1 MVFFTYIIH
10 FLVIALTFWFLH
22 KINLSTSKKALVS
35 LVLGFLY
42 ATLDL
47 FLFSN
52 YLDDVYK
59 VYYLLG
65 YGYMALLKMM
75 IFPLIVIT
83 ILSAMTEI
91 NKLKTTK
98 HIFIFLWVMI
108 IFVAISFFVTTV
120 AFFLTKIDLS
130 AFLNNS
136 SQDGMAFVNKARET
150 LPSSWVDYL
159 ISFVSPN
166 IFFDLTGA
174 RPNSLA
180 AVMIFTVFFGLMYLK
195 VVKTDPSLEKFFVPA
210 IQSLQ
215 KIIMEMLRFVV
226 KLMPFGLLGLMAI
239 FFLKNSL
246 VQVESILY
254 FVVVCYVIIAIV
266 FLLHLLAVFLFAKEK
281 PISYTKKVWD
291 AVSFAFLGR
300 SSSATIPLMTK
311 AQTEGFGIEPAFASF
326 TSSLG
331 ASFAQHGCVG
341 IYPPLLAYIAAL
353 ASGVDV
359 NLLFSLK
366 LLAVTLVC
374 SIGVVGVG
382 GGAFFASII
391 LFSYMNL
398 PMELIAFL
406 LPVDHIIDA
415 GRTALN
421 VNGTLI
427 SSVISNKLGHKE

>member
-1 MVFFTYIIH
+1 MIFFTYFFH
-10 FLVIALTFWFLH
+10 FLVIALTFLFLS
-22 KINLSTSKKALVS
+22 KIKLSNSKKALIA

-42 ATLDL
+42 ATFDL

-52 YLDDVYK
+52 YLDEVYTI
-59 VYYLLG
+59 YYLLG

-75 IFPLIVIT
+75 IYPLIVVT

-91 NKLKTTK
+91 NKLKTTN
-98 HIFIFLWVMI
+98 HIFIFLLIMI
-108 IFVAISFFVTTV
+108 LFVILAFAITTV

-136 SQDGMAFVNKARET
+136 SQGNMALVNEARAT
-150 LPSSWVDYL
+150 LPSNWVQYL
-159 ISFVSPN
+159 ISFISPN

-180 AVMIFTVFFGLMYLK
+180 AVMIFTIFFGLMYLK
-195 VVKTDPSLEKFFVPA
+195 VAKEDSDIEKFFIPA
-210 IQSLQ
+210 IQGLQ
-215 KIIMEMLRFVV
+215 KIIMEMLKFVI

-246 VQVESILY
+246 LEIESILY
-254 FVVVCYVIIAIV
+254 FVVICYVIMILL

-281 PISYTKKVWD
+281 PISYTKKVWS

-300 SSSATIPLMTK
+300 SSSASIPLMAK
-311 AQTEGFGIEPAFASF
+311 VQTANFEIEPAFASF

-331 ASFAQHGCVG
+331 ASFAQHACVG
-341 IYPPLLAYIAAL
+341 IYPPLLAYIAAF
-353 ASGVDV
+353 ASGIDV

-366 LLAVTLVC
+366 LLAITLIC
-374 SIGVVGVG
+374 SVGVVGVG
-382 GGAFFASII
+382 GGSFFASII
-391 LFSYMNL
+391 IFSYMGL
-398 PMELIAFL
+398 PMELIAVL

-427 SSVISNKLGHKE
+427 SSVISNKLGNTK